1 MKLFAAKGNFCA
13 PNDYAM
19 KKIILLIVFAEFF
32 SVAVNAQTTLKPHVG
47 LNITDVSVTGGEA
60 SGKAGFLAGLS
71 VAFGKKI
78 YFEPGLQYVVK
89 SAEITSS
96 ANIPSWDPN
105 TSFSGFRIP
114 VALGINLLGSEKS
127 TLSLR
132 GFGGASAFFITN
144 VSDNL
149 DNKDINKTNFGVFA
163 GAGLD
168 IWKLFLD
175 LSYEWSLTNLQD
187 NVSAIEVGK
196 TNSLYLNA
204 GFRFNF

>member
-1 MKLFAAKGNFCA
+1 MRRIIFSMLVLAIAATA
-13 PNDYAM
+13 
-19 KKIILLIVFAEFF
+19 
-32 SVAVNAQTTLKPHVG
+32 NAQVTLKPHIG
-47 LNITDVSVTGGEA
+47 LNITDMSVSGGDA

-89 SAEITSS
+89 SSEITSS
-96 ANIPSWDPN
+96 SAPSTWDPN
-105 TSFSGFRIP
+105 TSLSGFRIP
-114 VALGINLLGSEKS
+114 VAVGINLLGNEKS

-132 GFGGASAFFITN
+132 GFGGASAFFITD
-144 VSDNL
+144 VSDNI
-149 DNKDINKTNFGVFA
+149 DNADINKTNFGVFA

-175 LSYEWSLTNLQD
+175 VSYEWSLTNLQE

>member
-1 MKLFAAKGNFCA
+1 MRRIFLS
-13 PNDYAM
+13 M
-19 KKIILLIVFAEFF
+19 LVLVT
-32 SVAVNAQTTLKPHVG
+32 AVTANAQITLKPHVG
-47 LNITDVSVTGGEA
+47 LNITDVSVNGGDA

-89 SAEITSS
+89 STEITSS
-96 ANIPSWDPN
+96 SAPSTWDPS
-105 TSFSGFRIP
+105 TSFSGFRVP

-144 VSDNL
+144 VSDNI
-149 DNKDINKTNFGVFA
+149 DNADINKTNFGVFA

-168 IWKLFLD
+168 VWKLFLD
-175 LSYEWSLTNLQD
+175 VSYEWSLTNLQE
-187 NVSAIEVGK
+187 NVSTIEVGK

-204 GFRFNF
+204 GFRFNL

>member
-1 MKLFAAKGNFCA
+1 LASILGN
-13 PNDYAM
+13 
-19 KKIILLIVFAEFF
+19 
-32 SVAVNAQTTLKPHVG
+32 
-47 LNITDVSVTGGEA
+47 
-60 SGKAGFLAGLS
+60 
-71 VAFGKKI
+71 
-78 YFEPGLQYVVK
+78 
-89 SAEITSS
+89 
-96 ANIPSWDPN
+96 
-105 TSFSGFRIP
+105 
-114 VALGINLLGSEKS
+114 EKS

-144 VSDNL
+144 VSDNI
-149 DNKDINKTNFGVFA
+149 DNADINKTNFGVFA

-175 LSYEWSLTNLQD
+175 VSYEWSLTNLQD

>member
-1 MKLFAAKGNFCA
+1 MSA
-13 PNDYAM
+13 Y
-19 KKIILLIVFAEFF
+19 
-32 SVAVNAQTTLKPHVG
+32 VNAQTTLKPHVG
-47 LNITDVSVTGGEA
+47 LNFTDVSVTGGEA

-89 SAEITSS
+89 STEITSS
-96 ANIPSWDPN
+96 SSTPTWDPS
-105 TSFSGFRIP
+105 TSFKGFRVP
-114 VALGINLLGSEKS
+114 VAVGINLLGNEK
-127 TLSLR
+127 TTFSLR
-132 GFGGASAFFITN
+132 GFGGASAFFITS

-149 DNKDINKTNFGVFA
+149 NNADINKTNFGVFA

-168 IWKLFLD
+168 IWKIFVD
-175 LSYEWSLTNLQD
+175 LSYEWSLTNIQE

-196 TNSLYLNA
+196 TNSLFLNA